1 MQSCSTFPDS
11 FPDDSIHSVFSKQ
24 YASILISM
32 FFRRSQLQT
41 SVGSVLLKEKPTHTH
56 KKKNKKKN
64 TQLLSVR
71 KI

>member
-41 SVGSVLLKEKPTHTH
+41 SVGSVLLKKKQTHTQKKT
-56 KKKNKKKN
+56 KKKHTIAKCEENLN
-64 TQLLSVR
+64 
-71 KI
+71 